1 MIGDIGKRVAD
12 YGEDRAAGEPGL
24 RLLHKSEDDRFPI
37 LPTWSVR
44 QVMPDTGIIAL
55 DNGVCNALATIWER
69 VCPQRWSPGSVA
81 RGRR

>member
-1 MIGDIGKRVAD
+1 VIGDIGKRVAD
-12 YGEDRAAGEPGL
+12 YGEDRAAGELGL
-24 RLLHKSEDDRFPI
+24 RLLHMSERP
-37 LPTWSVR
+37 LPHPAHLVGS